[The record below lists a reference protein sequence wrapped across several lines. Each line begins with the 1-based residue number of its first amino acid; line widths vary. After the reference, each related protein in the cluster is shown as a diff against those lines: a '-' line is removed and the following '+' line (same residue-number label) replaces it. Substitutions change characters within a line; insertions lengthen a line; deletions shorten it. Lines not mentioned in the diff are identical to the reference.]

1 MKYNYVL
8 LDGRTLK
15 DTDRVF
21 CGSSPS
27 AAAKKAASR
36 GMKRILLRRT
46 GTSTVHEY
54 AGSVKK
60 LNRPKKVERNG
71 TVITY
76 RKETVIKK
84 KKMFSRP

>member
-8 LDGRTLK
+8 LDSRTLK

-36 GMKRILLRRT
+36 GVKKIFLRRT
-46 GTSTVHEY
+46 GTDTVREY

-60 LNRPKKVERNG
+60 LRAPKKIVRNG
-71 TVITY
+71 TTVTY
-76 RKETVIKK
+76 TKETVIKK
-84 KKMFSRP
+84 KKVFSRA